1 MSDHQT
7 KLRIFEAAEAI
18 MLEKGFHAVGL
29 NEILT
34 AVNVPKGSFYH
45 HFKSKE
51 QFGVELLEHY
61 MSDALAYKKQV
72 LLSSVPEADP
82 LQRLLTYMEMRV
94 SKSCESEGRCP
105 CLIVKLA
112 SEVSGFSDP
121 MREVLVRGAQDS
133 INIIA
138 DLLQEGLEKG
148 SIAAHVDPQTSAEF
162 ILDLWTGATQRAATQ
177 RSTAPFRS
185 AIHFIRSSLQNPP
198 PSNSAR

>member
-1 MSDHQT
+1 
-7 KLRIFEAAEAI
+7 

-29 NEILT
+29 NEILK

-61 MSDALAYKKQV
+61 MADALAYKRQV
-72 LLSSVPEADP
+72 LLSAVPEADP

-94 SKSCESEGRCP
+94 SKSCETEGRCP

-121 MREVLVRGAQDS
+121 MREVLVKGARDS
-133 INIIA
+133 IAIIA
-138 DLLQEGLEKG
+138 DLLREGLQKG
-148 SIAAHVDPQTSAEF
+148 TVASHLDPLVTAEF

-185 AIHFIRSSLQNPP
+185 AIKFIKASLQNHHEPNP
-198 PSNSAR
+198 R